1 MCGLHGILGV
11 PRAGLLIGLMS
22 LLALP
27 AAQQDARAGDWPQIL
42 GPARDGRATG
52 ETLLAQ
58 WPAGGPRQVWTYKVG
73 SGFGGPAVAG
83 NRVVVFHRIGEN
95 ERVEALDVETGR
107 SLWKADFP
115 ALYRGGINPDT
126 GPRCVPVIYQDNV
139 YVFGAAGDLHSVALA
154 TGAKRWS
161 RSTYEDYNGDEGY
174 FGAGSTPIVADDK
187 LLVNVGGRSGAGL
200 VAFALDTGK
209 TVWQA
214 TDERASYSSP
224 TTATIDGQQYA
235 IFVTRMN
242 AVAIDPRSGKV
253 RFQFPFGR
261 TGPTV
266 NAATPLVFDGHLF
279 VTASYGIGAEL
290 ARISGGQRVTVWSSD
305 DVMSSQYTTSV
316 YDDGYL
322 YGIDGREDIGTARLR
337 CVEAK
342 TGKVKW
348 TEEDFGVAHIIL
360 ADGKLL
366 ALRIDGQL
374 TLAEASPAKYVEL
387 ASARASNELTRSLP
401 ALSNG
406 RLFIRSNPTN
416 GAGELKC
423 LAVGKP
429 KR

>member
-1 MCGLHGILGV
+1 MCGYCGVFGGYRAWLLLGAIFLFTLPMT
-11 PRAGLLIGLMS
+11 PRLS
-22 LLALP
+22 
-27 AAQQDARAGDWPQIL
+27 RAGDWPQIL

-52 ETLLAQ
+52 ESLLTQ
-58 WPAGGPRQVWTYKVG
+58 WPSGGPPQVWTYKVG
-73 SGFGGPAVAG
+73 SGFAGPAVAG
-83 NRVVVFHRIGEN
+83 SRVVVFHRVGEN
-95 ERVEALDVETGR
+95 ERVEALDAETGR
-107 SLWKADFP
+107 SLWQTDFP

-139 YVFGAAGDLHSVALA
+139 YVFGAAGDLHSVALV

-161 RSTYEDYNGDEGY
+161 RNTYADFNGDEGY
-174 FGAGSTPIVADDK
+174 FGTGSTPIVADDK
-187 LLVNVGGRSGAGL
+187 LLVNVGGRGGAGL

-209 TVWQA
+209 TVWQG

-224 TTATIDGQQYA
+224 TTTSINGQQHV
-235 IFVTRMN
+235 IFVTRLN
-242 AVAIDPRSGKV
+242 TVAVDPSNGKV

-290 ARISGGQRVTVWSSD
+290 ARISGGQPVTMWSSD
-305 DVMSSQYTTSV
+305 DVLSSQYTTSV
-316 YDDGYL
+316 YDGGYL

-348 TEEDFGVAHIIL
+348 TEEDFGVAHMIL

-366 ALRIDGQL
+366 ILKIDGQL
-374 TLAEASPAKYVEL
+374 VLAEASSAQYVEL
-387 ASARASNELTRSLP
+387 ASARVSSQLTRSLP
-401 ALSNG
+401 ALSDG
-406 RLFIRSNPTN
+406 RLYVRNNPTN
-416 GAGELKC
+416 STGELKC
-423 LAVGKP
+423 LVVGK
-429 KR
+429 R